1 MRSTFNSLILFTCVL
16 LLGALGYYLTD
27 VRQTNALQ
35 KIDDTIQLA
44 KLEQAEVS
52 KLLVIHASSRSLAEA
67 SLTRWKSRYKEIPSS
82 MNTADM
88 VLYLENLTATGFD
101 RFDIDLVG
109 VTNTPDFSYYTF
121 KVKALAT
128 FTQMYHF
135 VWHIENNR
143 EFYRIKDLKV
153 THKTVYKE
161 NSRTQIPKRYD
172 MVDFSFNLD
181 AYFNA
186 KYGIAASEEELIAV
200 PRDLLPKHN
209 PSHNSFYP
217 LVRTDLPPNDEL
229 LLDIEKA
236 ILVSVVGDRA
246 IFESDDYSHIVTVGD
261 RIYLGKVLAVDP
273 RTAIVR
279 VQLNKGGRI
288 FTIDL
293 RLDVEV
299 IDLARRSGVEV
310 RPTDN

>member
-1 MRSTFNSLILFTCVL
+1 MRSTFNSLVLFFCVL

-52 KLLVIHASSRSLAEA
+52 KLLVHQASSRSLAEA
-67 SLTRWKSRYKEIPSS
+67 SLARWKSRYKEIPSS

-109 VTNTPDFSYYTF
+109 VTDTPDFSYYTF
-121 KVKALAT
+121 KVRALAT

-161 NSRTQIPKRYD
+161 NSKTLIPKRYD
-172 MVDFSFNLD
+172 MVEFSFDLD

-186 KYGIAASEEELIAV
+186 KYGIAASEEELTPV
-200 PRDLLPKHN
+200 PLELLPKHD

-217 LVRTDLPPNDEL
+217 LIRTDLPPNDEL

-236 ILVSVVGDRA
+236 KLVSVVGDRA
-246 IFESDDYSHIVTVGD
+246 IFESDDYSHIVAAGD
-261 RIYLGKVLAVDP
+261 RIYLGEVLAVDP
-273 RTAIVR
+273 RTATVR
-279 VQLNKGGRI
+279 VRQNKGGRI

-293 RLDVEV
+293 RLEVEV
-299 IDLARRSGVEV
+299 IDLVRRPGVEV